1 MSVALITFLRRR
13 SPMLSSEE
21 SGPFFPAWASPVLPP
36 SLPLLLASK
45 PVTVRN
51 GSDDRCGAPLH
62 ESPSRDPPSFFAACP
77 IGSPGPSNKLSHTS
91 AAGKGGGRNAS
102 ETFGWVTKSRC
113 VRVQV
118 GGDLRNAT
126 GATHLRRSS
135 RTRRSLALSL
145 ASLAE
150 EGTKY
155 CTALRRHWSWG
166 ARGEGHRVGQQK
178 EIER

>member
-1 MSVALITFLRRR
+1 MSVTLITFLRRR

-45 PVTVRN
+45 PVTVRS
-51 GSDDRCGAPLH
+51 GSDDRCGASLH

-77 IGSPGPSNKLSHTS
+77 VGSPGPSNKLSHTS

-102 ETFGWVTKSRC
+102 ETFGWVTKGRC
-113 VRVQV
+113 VCVEV

-145 ASLAE
+145 ASSAE

-166 ARGEGHRVGQQK
+166 AQGEGTELDSRRK
-178 EIER
+178 